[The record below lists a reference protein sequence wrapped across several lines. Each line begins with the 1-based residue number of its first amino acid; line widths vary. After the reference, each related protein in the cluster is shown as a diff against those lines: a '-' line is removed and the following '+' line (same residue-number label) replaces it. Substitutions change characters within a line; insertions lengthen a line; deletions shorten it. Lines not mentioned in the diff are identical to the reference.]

1 MKGKTIMKSEL
12 SVIGTCQAVQ
22 LAAMDVLGDLTSNPD
37 LLNVPCYK
45 ELVERM
51 YMAARQAA
59 CVSRVLGDEK
69 TSRFTDDICE
79 KILKLANL

>member
-1 MKGKTIMKSEL
+1 MKDYSDC
-12 SVIGTCQAVQ
+12 VHTCQAIQ
-22 LAAMDVLGDLTSNPD
+22 LAAADVLGDLTSNPD
-37 LLNVPCYK
+37 LLNLPCYK
-45 ELVERM
+45 DLVERM

-79 KILKLANL
+79 KIYKLANI

>member
-1 MKGKTIMKSEL
+1 MENEAIH
-12 SVIGTCQAVQ
+12 TCQAIQ

-45 ELVERM
+45 ELAERM

-59 CVSRVLGDEK
+59 HVARVLGDDQTAK
-69 TSRFTDDICE
+69 FTDSVCE
-79 KILKLANL
+79 KIIHIMED

>member
-1 MKGKTIMKSEL
+1 MENEAIH
-12 SVIGTCQAVQ
+12 TCQAIQ

-45 ELVERM
+45 ELAERM

-59 CVSRVLGDEK
+59 HVARVLGDDQTAK
-69 TSRFTDDICE
+69 FTDSIVN
-79 KILKLANL
+79 KIIHIMED